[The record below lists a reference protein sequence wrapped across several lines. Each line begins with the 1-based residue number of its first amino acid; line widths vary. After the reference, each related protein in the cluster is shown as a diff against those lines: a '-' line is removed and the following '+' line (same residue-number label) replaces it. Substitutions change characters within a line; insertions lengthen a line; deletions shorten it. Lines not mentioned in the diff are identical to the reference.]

1 MSAKQTERANHGRFW
16 IGAFTVALLPGA
28 AFADDASAHHHGHA
42 GQGDAHAQHENHAMQ
57 QPAGPEAAEVKLAD
71 ARLIDQNGAAL
82 GFKADVV
89 GKKIVVMDFVY
100 TTCTTVCPVLS
111 ALFGQVQAR
120 LGERVGRDV
129 TLVSVTVDPLRDTP
143 ARLKEYSARF
153 DAGPGWIWLTGQKPA
168 VDGVLK
174 SLGAYTSNFVDHPA
188 LVLVGDGATGKWTRY
203 YGFPDPAQILAKVD
217 ELQAARSRPVTARTE

>member
-1 MSAKQTERANHGRFW
+1 MWAKHSRLVTA
-16 IGAFTVALLPGA
+16 AFAAALLPGP
-28 AFADDASAHHHGHA
+28 AFAGESSEDHHGHA
-42 GQGDAHAQHENHAMQ
+42 GGGHVHAQHEAHGAA
-57 QPAGPEAAEVKLAD
+57 QPLAAQATEVKLAD

-82 GFKADVV
+82 GFKSDVI

-111 ALFGQVQAR
+111 ALFGQVQSR
-120 LGERVGRDV
+120 LGSRAGRDV
-129 TLVSVTVDPLRDTP
+129 ALVSVTVDPVRDTP

-153 DAGPGWIWLTGQKPA
+153 DAGPGWIWLTGQKPV

-203 YGFPDPAQILAKVD
+203 YGFPDPDQIVAKIA
-217 ELQAARSRPVTARTE
+217 ELQAARAQPVAAHRE

>member
-1 MSAKQTERANHGRFW
+1 MWAKQNNRASRGRLA
-16 IGAFTVALLPGA
+16 IA
-28 AFADDASAHHHGHA
+28 AFAAALAPGPAFAGESAEHHHEHA
-42 GQGDAHAQHENHAMQ
+42 GHVHAQHEAHGAA
-57 QPAGPEAAEVKLAD
+57 QPAAAQATEVKLAD

-82 GFKADVV
+82 GFKTDVI
-89 GKKIVVMDFVY
+89 GRKIVVMDFVY

-111 ALFGQVQAR
+111 TLFGQVQGR
-120 LGERVGRDV
+120 LGSRVGRDV
-129 TLVSVTVDPLRDTP
+129 ALVSVTVDPVRDTP

-188 LVLVGDGATGKWTRY
+188 LVLVGDGASGKWTRY
-203 YGFPDPAQILAKVD
+203 YGFPDPDQIVAKIE
-217 ELQAARSRPVTARTE
+217 ELQAARAQPVAARQE